1 MKAYS
6 MDLRQ
11 RVLEDCDAGMGTAA
25 VAAKYRVCPATVRRW
40 KQRRRENGEV
50 GPRKAGNPNRPRWR
64 SFLDQLEKLNSA
76 QPDATLAE
84 LREALGGQLSVTDVW
99 RALRALGYSYKKS
112 HPRR

>member
-11 RVLEDCDAGMGTAA
+11 RVLQDCDAGIGTAA
-25 VAAKYRVCPATVRRW
+25 VAAKYRVCTATVRHW

-50 GPRKAGNPNRPRWR
+50 APRKAGNPNPPRWR
-64 SFLDQLEKLNSA
+64 SFLDQLEKLNAA

-84 LREALGGQLSVTDVW
+84 LREALGGQLNLTDVW
-99 RALRALGYSYKKS
+99 RALRALKLSYKKS